1 MNNALN
7 TLQSGQQSAFGT
19 ANATATAKQQTVT
32 TFKPSVEL
40 QTQVVDRM
48 YTMLAPG
55 SDVVLD
61 GHSAAAT
68 FETEGAT
75 YEDINYWLGSM
86 FSFATPGGAGPY
98 TRAYAAPLTAPVTPK
113 FLTLQYGQTGL
124 ITQLNDCSVTTL
136 NLAGASN
143 GKMSCGGSILASKA
157 LVGALQAL
165 SERTGLAV
173 AMGNHASLAIDAW
186 AGTVGTTAISA
197 SAFAWELTVNA
208 NREYRAYLGD
218 LNPTAWND
226 NPWSGQL
233 KLSLEVNATTAAYI
247 TDMLA
252 SPNALIQKQIQIKYT
267 TGSAGTLKI
276 FQIQFAGQSL
286 QAPELYTDRNG
297 VTAIDIVL
305 DGVYNSTMGNW
316 LKIDS
321 TSATATM
328 I

>member
-7 TLQSGQQSAFGT
+7 TLQSGQQTAFGT

-48 YTMLAPG
+48 YTMLSPG
-55 SDVVLD
+55 ADVVLD

-75 YEDINYWLGSM
+75 YEDINYWLGAM
-86 FSFATPGGAGPY
+86 FSFATPGGVGPY

-157 LVGALQAL
+157 AVGTLAAL

-218 LNPTAWND
+218 LNPTAWGD

-252 SPNALIQKQIQIKYT
+252 SPNALIQKQVQIKYT